1 MLRNPLRTL
10 RGRLAITYAFLSVVG
25 VATSALYTAN
35 TVRSGLHDR
44 VVLDLAD
51 EARLLARDVSMPL
64 SRSDTATVGSY
75 VVNAERLTHAHLLVV
90 DKTGSVVAI
99 TRGWTPTYDAD
110 GNLSSALL
118 GQTTVDSESSD
129 VVEVNVPVVLD
140 DGSVVGALQAN
151 YSLDEVQA
159 IMSRLNLTS
168 VLAAIGAV
176 VVAGVAGLLLATS
189 VARPAG
195 QVAQAA
201 LMLASRRGFGPQ
213 APNAFPPPLPEPR
226 GSTDEIRALVV
237 AFNLLG
243 DQLRVHEQARREFAS
258 DVSHELHS
266 LASAMQTAAE
276 ALERGAAEANPA
288 LGQRL
293 VQGLVGHTRRLVRL
307 ADDLLEVARWEGG
320 RLRID
325 TEDIDLAELV
335 RGTLDEWTP
344 EARRR
349 GISLQVRLPVGPLPL
364 HGDPIRLT
372 QAVGNLI
379 ENALKYAGPEGWV
392 RVDVATDR
400 GGSYELSVS
409 DSGPGIPPEVLPRI
423 FERYFR
429 VEGRASGGP
438 GGMGLGLAIARA
450 IVLAHGG
457 QLTAESPRGSGARF
471 LLRLPASEHNEVC
484 EPSTYTSIRP
494 MSASPEPGRATSRT
508 PNASFGAPGPTR
520 TWTPPRR
527 GTPPSTH

>member
-1 MLRNPLRTL
+1 VLKNPLRTL
-10 RGRLAITYAFLSVVG
+10 RGRLAITYACLALVG
-25 VATSALYTAN
+25 VATSALYTAS

-51 EARLLARDVSMPL
+51 EARLLARDLSTPL
-64 SRSDTATVGSY
+64 ALGDAPTVGSY
-75 VVNAERLTHAHLLVV
+75 VVRAETLTHAHLVVV
-90 DKTGSVVAI
+90 DTSAQVVAES
-99 TRGWTPTYDAD
+99 RGWLPGKD
-110 GNLSSALL
+110 GGYLRAALS
-118 GQTTVDSESSD
+118 GQTTVDPEGNQWFFGGSD
-129 VVEVNVPVVLD
+129 LVQVNVPVELD
-140 DGSVVGALQAN
+140 DGTVVGALQAT
-151 YSLDEVQA
+151 YTLDEVQA
-159 IMSRLNLTS
+159 ILSRLNLTS
-168 VLAAIGAV
+168 LLLAVGAV
-176 VVAGVAGLLLATS
+176 LVAAVAGLLLATS

-201 LMLASRRGFGPQ
+201 LRLANRRAFGPQ
-213 APNAFPPPLPEPR
+213 LVNAFPEPLPEPR
-226 GSTDEIRALVV
+226 GSTDEIRTLVE
-237 AFNLLG
+237 AFNSLG
-243 DQLRVHEQARREFAS
+243 DQLRLHEQARREFAS

-325 TEDIDLAELV
+325 VEEIDLAELV
-335 RGTLDEWTP
+335 RNTLDEWTP

-364 HGDPIRLT
+364 NGDPIRLA
-372 QAVGNLI
+372 QALGNLI
-379 ENALKYAGPEGWV
+379 ENALKYAGPDGWV
-392 RVDVATDR
+392 RVDVAPALF
-400 GGSYELSVS
+400 GSYELAVS
-409 DSGPGIPPEVLPRI
+409 DSGPGIPLDILPRI

-457 QLTAESPRGSGARF
+457 ELTAESPRGSGARF
-471 LLRLPASEHNEVC
+471 VLRLPVP
-484 EPSTYTSIRP
+484 PSAIGPARPLATSIAN
-494 MSASPEPGRATSRT
+494 SD
-508 PNASFGAPGPTR
+508 
-520 TWTPPRR
+520 
-527 GTPPSTH
+527 

>member
-10 RGRLAITYAFLSVVG
+10 RGRLAITYAILALIG
-25 VATSALYTAN
+25 VATSAVYTAS

-51 EARLLARDVSMPL
+51 EARLLAHDLSLPL
-64 SRSDTATVGSY
+64 SLRDSASVGNY
-75 VVNAERLTHAHLLVV
+75 VVRAETLTHARLVV
-90 DKTGSVVAI
+90 VDQSGAVVAE
-99 TRGWTPTYDAD
+99 TRGWAPGD
-110 GNLSSALL
+110 GGYLMAALD
-118 GQTTVDSESSD
+118 GQMTVDPGGSTGLFGGPD
-129 VVEVNVPVVLD
+129 MVQVNVPIARD
-140 DGSVVGALQAN
+140 DGTVVGALQAT

-159 IMSRLNLTS
+159 ILSRLNLTS
-168 VLAAIGAV
+168 LLLAIGAAM
-176 VVAGVAGLLLATS
+176 VAVVAGLLLATS

-201 LMLASRRGFGPQ
+201 RTLANRRAFGPQ
-213 APNAFPPPLPEPR
+213 SLNGFPQRLPEPR
-226 GSTDEIRALVV
+226 GSTDEIRTLVE
-237 AFNLLG
+237 AFNILG
-243 DQLRVHEQARREFAS
+243 DQIRIHEQARREFAS

-325 TEDIDLAELV
+325 VEEIDLAELV
-335 RGTLDEWTP
+335 RNTLDEWTP

-349 GISLQVRLPVGPLPL
+349 GISLQVRIPVGPLPL
-364 HGDPIRLT
+364 NGDPIRLT
-372 QAVGNLI
+372 QALGNLI
-379 ENALKYAGPEGWV
+379 ENALKYAGPNGWV
-392 RVDVATDR
+392 RVDVAPALF
-400 GGSYELSVS
+400 GSYELAVT
-409 DSGPGIPPEVLPRI
+409 DSGPGIPLDILPRI

-457 QLTAESPRGSGARF
+457 ELTAESPRGSGARF
-471 LLRLPASEHNEVC
+471 VLRLPVPAWAMG
-484 EPSTYTSIRP
+484 PARP
-494 MSASPEPGRATSRT
+494 LATT
-508 PNASFGAPGPTR
+508 VGAPE
-520 TWTPPRR
+520 
-527 GTPPSTH
+527 

>member
-1 MLRNPLRTL
+1 VLTNPLRTL
-10 RGRLAITYAFLSVVG
+10 RGRLAITYACLAVLG
-25 VATSALYTAN
+25 VATSALYTAT

-51 EARLLARDVSMPL
+51 EARLLAHDVSGSLARHEM
-64 SRSDTATVGSY
+64 ATVEDY
-75 VVNAERLTHAHLLVV
+75 VVRAETLTHARLLIV
-90 DKTGSVVAI
+90 DGSGQVVAQ
-99 TRGWTPTYDAD
+99 TRGWSPSDDD
-110 GNLSSALL
+110 GSLEAALS
-118 GQTTVDSESSD
+118 GQTTVDSEGNAGFFGGAD
-129 VVEVNVPVVLD
+129 MVQVNVPIALQ
-140 DGSVVGALQAN
+140 DGSVVGALQAT
-151 YSLDEVQA
+151 YSVDEVGA
-159 IMSRLNLTS
+159 ILNRLNLTS
-168 VLAAIGAV
+168 LLLAIGAV
-176 VVAGVAGLLLATS
+176 LVAAIAGWWLATS

-195 QVAQAA
+195 QVAEAA
-201 LMLASRRGFGPQ
+201 LKLANRRAFGPQ
-213 APNAFPPPLPEPR
+213 GANQFPARLPEPR
-226 GSTDEIRALVV
+226 GSTDEIRTLVE
-237 AFNLLG
+237 AFNSFG
-243 DQLRVHEQARREFAS
+243 DQLQIHEQARREFAS

-325 TEDIDLAELV
+325 VEEMDLAELV

-364 HGDPIRLT
+364 NGDPIRLT
-372 QAVGNLI
+372 QALGNLI
-379 ENALKYAGPEGWV
+379 ENAIKYAGQSGWV
-392 RVDVATDR
+392 RVDVAPALF
-400 GGSYELSVS
+400 GSYELAVT
-409 DSGPGIPPEVLPRI
+409 DSGPGIPLDVLPRV

-457 QLTAESPRGSGARF
+457 ELTAESPRGSGARF
-471 LLRLPASEHNEVC
+471 VLRLPV
-484 EPSTYTSIRP
+484 PP
-494 MSASPEPGRATSRT
+494 SASGPARPLATTTTGIPERLVS
-508 PNASFGAPGPTR
+508 
-520 TWTPPRR
+520 
-527 GTPPSTH
+527 

>member
-1 MLRNPLRTL
+1 MRLIKPLRTL
-10 RGRLAITYAFLSVVG
+10 RGRLAITYACLAVLG

-51 EARLLARDVSMPL
+51 EARLLARDLSGPL
-64 SRSDTATVGSY
+64 ADRDSVRVGEY
-75 VVNAERLTHAHLLVV
+75 VVRAETLTHARLLVV
-90 DKTGSVVAI
+90 DSSGRAVAE
-99 TRGWTPTYDAD
+99 TRGWSPTDD
-110 GNLSSALL
+110 GGYLAAALS
-118 GQTTVDSESSD
+118 GQTTVDPDGSQWLFGSSD
-129 VVEVNVPVVLD
+129 VVEVNVPISLE
-140 DGSVVGALQAN
+140 DGTVVGALQAT
-151 YSLDEVQA
+151 YTLDEVQA
-159 IMSRLNLTS
+159 ILSRLNLTS
-168 VLAAIGAV
+168 LLLAIGAV
-176 VVAGVAGLLLATS
+176 LVAAVAGLMLATS

-195 QVAQAA
+195 QVARAA
-201 LMLASRRGFGPQ
+201 RLLASRRGFGPQ
-213 APNAFPPPLPEPR
+213 AGNTFPEPLPEPR
-226 GSTDEIRALVV
+226 GSTDEIRTLVD
-237 AFNLLG
+237 AFNSLG

-325 TEDIDLAELV
+325 VEGIDLAELV
-335 RGTLDEWTP
+335 RRTLDEWTP

-364 HGDPIRLT
+364 NGDSIRLT
-372 QAVGNLI
+372 QALGNLV
-379 ENALKYAGPEGWV
+379 ENALKYAGPDGWV
-392 RVDVATDR
+392 RVDVAPALF
-400 GGSYELSVS
+400 GSYELAVT
-409 DSGPGIPPEVLPRI
+409 DSGPGIPLDVLPRV

-457 QLTAESPRGSGARF
+457 ELTAESPRGSGARF
-471 LLRLPASEHNEVC
+471 VLRLPVPPGAIG
-484 EPSTYTSIRP
+484 PARP
-494 MSASPEPGRATSRT
+494 LATT
-508 PNASFGAPGPTR
+508 AAGQD
-520 TWTPPRR
+520 
-527 GTPPSTH
+527 